1 MSRFLDCGTY
11 QHIRGEGP
19 GDRGAP
25 FPNQLQIRDHLFI
38 RRLLGKFHRR
48 SLSVLPALTFWSNF
62 AGECFWK
69 APGYWRGLFFLLF
82 PSLFSLFFSFFF
94 LNSFLFFFLPPF
106 PSFLSPSPHPL
117 FIQQVLQGGHCVR
130 LRAGTLGLSRR
141 ADLRLVLEELPMWRA
156 ALLSPPLSHLL
167 STPQSLAPACSL
179 RSEGTL
185 VGPSSRPS

>member
-69 APGYWRGLFFLLF
+69 APGYWRGLFF
-82 PSLFSLFFSFFF
+82 PSFFSLPFF
-94 LNSFLFFFLPPF
+94 LFSFLFFFLILSFSFSSLPSRLSSVPP
-106 PSFLSPSPHPL
+106 PTPCSFNK
-117 FIQQVLQGGHCVR
+117 CC
-130 LRAGTLGLSRR
+130 RAGTVSGSGLELWDRR
-141 ADLRLVLEELPMWRA
+141 GLRLVLEELPMWRA
-156 ALLSPPLSHLL
+156 ALLSPPRSHLP